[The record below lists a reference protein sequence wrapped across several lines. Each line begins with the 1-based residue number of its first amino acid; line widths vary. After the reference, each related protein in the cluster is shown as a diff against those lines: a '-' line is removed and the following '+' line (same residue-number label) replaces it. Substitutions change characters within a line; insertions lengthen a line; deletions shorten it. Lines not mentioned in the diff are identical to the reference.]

1 MLETKLQRVLRNL
14 HPLVCEMGNHEGFE
28 EVGAGYDLRLEGL
41 LRLFIYLWPCWA
53 FTEARGLSLVAG
65 RGCSS
70 RCAWLLTAVASL
82 VVELGLQASVVP
94 AHGLQNEQSSQTRD
108 RTHVPCTGRGILNH
122 CPTSEVP
129 RPLFII

>member
-94 AHGLQNEQSSQTRD
+94 AHSLQNEQSSQTRD